1 MSESNLDPQRANRR
15 SPLTIALPIFGLLLL
30 VGILW
35 WGFGEKLPYGSKS
48 PAEPVTPVAT
58 APIPEPEPEPA
69 PEPEPERLDAF
80 AAEPEVIEE
89 PEAVPEPAAPPTLA
103 EANALLAN
111 SVEAM
116 SPSPLA
122 VTFAAA
128 PNVIERVV
136 AIIDN
141 LRQGFVPYKLLP
153 VGRPEAPFAFRDDGL
168 AVTMDPTG
176 FSRYDGLSRHIS
188 ELNSESIVSAFTTFE
203 SAVNEA
209 WNALGYEDPNL
220 EGAVL
225 TSLEAIMLAPETPIE
240 ARLYKVEANWVYEDP
255 ALEALS
261 PLQKQLMRMGPDNA
275 ERVKEKARE
284 LRGALLDR

>member
-1 MSESNLDPQRANRR
+1 MTDPNLDQQRAKKP
-15 SPLTIALPIFGLLLL
+15 SSLTVALPIFGLLLL

-35 WGFGEKLPYGSKS
+35 WGFSEELPYGSKS
-48 PAEPVTPVAT
+48 PAETVTPVAT
-58 APIPEPEPEPA
+58 VPIPEPA
-69 PEPEPERLDAF
+69 PESPPEPTIAF
-80 AAEPEVIEE
+80 EAEPQVAEE
-89 PEAVPEPAAPPTLA
+89 PEAAPEPAPPLTLA

-111 SVEAM
+111 NVEAM

-128 PNVIERVV
+128 PNLIERVV

-153 VGRPEAPFAFRDDGL
+153 IGRPQAPFAFRDDGL
-168 AVTMDPTG
+168 AVTMDPAG

-188 ELNSESIVSAFTTFE
+188 ELNTESIVSAFTNFE
-203 SAVNEA
+203 SAVTGA
-209 WNALGYEDPNL
+209 WNAFGYEDSNL
-220 EGAVL
+220 EGALL
-225 TSLEAIMLAPETPIE
+225 TALEAIMLAPESPTE

-255 ALEALS
+255 SLEALS

>member
-1 MSESNLDPQRANRR
+1 MSEPNLDPQRAKQR
-15 SPLTIALPIFGLLLL
+15 SPLTVALPIFGLLLL

-35 WGFGEKLPYGSKS
+35 WGFSEELPYGSKS
-48 PAEPVTPVAT
+48 PAETVTPVA
-58 APIPEPEPEPA
+58 AVPIPDPEPEPEPQ
-69 PEPEPERLDAF
+69 PMVAF
-80 AAEPEVIEE
+80 EAQPQVAEE
-89 PEAVPEPAAPPTLA
+89 PKAVAESAAAPTLA

-111 SVEAM
+111 NVKAM

-128 PNVIERVV
+128 PNLIERVV

-153 VGRPEAPFAFRDDGL
+153 IGRPQAPFAFRDDGL

-188 ELNSESIVSAFTTFE
+188 ELNTESIVSAFTTFE
-203 SAVNEA
+203 SAVNAA
-209 WNALGYEDPNL
+209 WNTLGYEDPNL
-220 EGAVL
+220 EGALL
-225 TSLEAIMLAPETPIE
+225 TSLEIIMLAPETPTE

-255 ALEALS
+255 SLEALS